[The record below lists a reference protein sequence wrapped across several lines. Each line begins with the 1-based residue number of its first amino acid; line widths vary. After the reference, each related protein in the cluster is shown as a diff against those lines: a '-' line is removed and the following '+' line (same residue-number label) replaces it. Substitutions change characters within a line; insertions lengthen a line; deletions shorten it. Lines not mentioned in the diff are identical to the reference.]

1 MGSVTVTAVLTSH
14 IWLDDR
20 GVAWI
25 DNSNVKAIE
34 VALDHLSDCPRPE
47 EIYEAH
53 DGYLSLS
60 QIHAALA
67 YYYDNK
73 AEMDRTIAEQVE
85 RVAKLRLE
93 SLDSP
98 LRRRLRE
105 SGRLP

>member
-1 MGSVTVTAVLTSH
+1 MTALLTSH

-25 DNSNVKAIE
+25 DNSNVKVIE
-34 VALDHLSDCPRPE
+34 VALDHLSDCPRAE

-53 DGYLSLS
+53 GGYLSLG

-67 YYYDNK
+67 YYHDNK

-85 RVAKLRLE
+85 RAAKLRLE

-98 LRRRLRE
+98 GRQRLRAR
-105 SGRLP
+105 GLLP